1 VLTFVQ
7 FFRRVAA
14 AVALIGAASSAQAGE
29 TLDAIP
35 LR

>member
-1 VLTFVQ
+1 MLTFAQ
-7 FFRRVAA
+7 SFRGVAA
-14 AVALIGAASSAQAGE
+14 AVALIGAASAAQAGE

>member
-1 VLTFVQ
+1 MLTFAQ
-7 FFRRVAA
+7 FFRGVAA
-14 AVALIGAASSAQAGE
+14 AVALIGAASSARAGE